1 MESEWKPHE
10 QGTIAGEPP
19 PESSPAMEVAHVYSA
34 FSDSGGDVEALD
46 DVSLQV
52 EQGEFLSILGPSG
65 CGKSTLLRIMAGL
78 LPPTQGTVCLYGR
91 QLTSPSREIG
101 FVFQSANLMP
111 WRTVLQN
118 VSLPLEIVGVQR
130 GERERRARA
139 VIRDVG
145 LSEFENA
152 RPRHLSGGMQQR
164 VAIARAMTHDPRIL
178 MLDEPFAALDAL
190 RRERMNLGLLRLWEK
205 RRMTVVMVTHNIQ
218 EALFLSTRVLVMS
231 RRPGRL
237 AAEFWVPFAY
247 PREKGLPYTEA
258 FVELSRHVRDT
269 IQID

>member
-1 MESEWKPHE
+1 MKN
-10 QGTIAGEPP
+10 EPAAYQSDTCVTHTDP
-19 PESSPAMEVAHVYSA
+19 GAPIAMEVNHVSSA

-46 DVSLQV
+46 DINLRV

-78 LPPTQGTVCLYGR
+78 LGPTRGKVYLHGKH
-91 QLTSPSREIG
+91 LTSPTREIG

-111 WRTVLQN
+111 WRSVLRN
-118 VSLPLEIVGVQR
+118 VMLPLEVAGVSRQ
-130 GERERRARA
+130 EMETQARA

-145 LSEFENA
+145 LSEFERA
-152 RPRHLSGGMQQR
+152 LPRHLSGGMQQR
-164 VAIARAMTHDPRIL
+164 VAIARAMVHHPQIL

-218 EALFLSTRVLVMS
+218 EALFLSNRVLVMS

-237 AAEFWVPFAY
+237 AGQFPIPFAY
-247 PREKGLPYTEA
+247 PREKDLPYDEA
-258 FVELSRHVRDT
+258 FVDLSHRVRDT

>member
-1 MESEWKPHE
+1 MHN
-10 QGTIAGEPP
+10 EPAASQSDICATQTDP
-19 PESSPAMEVAHVYSA
+19 GAPIAMEVRHLFSA
-34 FSDSGGDVEALD
+34 FSDSGGDVEALED
-46 DVSLQV
+46 ITLRV

-78 LPPTQGTVCLYGR
+78 LKPTRGTVCLHGK
-91 QLTSPSREIG
+91 QLTAPTREIG

-111 WRTVLQN
+111 WRTVLRN
-118 VSLPLEIVGVQR
+118 VALPLEVTGVSRQ
-130 GERERRARA
+130 EMEAQARA
-139 VIRDVG
+139 AIHDVG
-145 LSEFENA
+145 LTEFEGA
-152 RPRHLSGGMQQR
+152 MPRHLSGGMQQR
-164 VAIARAMTHDPRIL
+164 VAIARAMVHHPRIL

-190 RRERMNLGLLRLWEK
+190 RRERMNIGLLRLWEK

-237 AAEFWVPFAY
+237 AGEFHIPFAY
-247 PREKGLPYTEA
+247 PREKDLPYEEH
-258 FVELSRHVRDT
+258 FVELSHRVRDA